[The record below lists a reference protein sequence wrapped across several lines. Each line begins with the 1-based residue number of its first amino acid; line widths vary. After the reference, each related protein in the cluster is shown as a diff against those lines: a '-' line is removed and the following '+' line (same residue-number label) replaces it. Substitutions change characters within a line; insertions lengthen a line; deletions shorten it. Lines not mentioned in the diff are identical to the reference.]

1 MDKLLTPDIGLT
13 VWTVV
18 TFLCVVFILGR
29 YAWKPILAALE
40 SREARIRDDVR
51 AAEESRKS
59 AEAARQEFETRLAGA
74 KAETRALLDQ
84 AEKDAR
90 LRGEELLKAAR
101 DEAARLALKTREELA
116 EEQRRL
122 VSDLRGEVI
131 SLAVGAAEKIMGKA
145 VDKALQDKALR
156 DASTELDEWAKKK
169 N

>member
-29 YAWKPILAALE
+29 FAWKPILAALE
-40 SREARIRDDVR
+40 AREARIRDDVR
-51 AAEESRKS
+51 SAEESRRA
-59 AEAARQEFETRLAGA
+59 AEAARLEFETRLAGA
-74 KAETRALLDQ
+74 QSETRALLDR

-101 DEAARLALKTREELA
+101 EEAARLALKTREELA

-122 VSDLRGEVI
+122 VSALRGEVV
-131 SLAVGAAEKIMGKA
+131 SLAVGAAEKILGKA
-145 VDKALQDKALR
+145 VDKAVQDKALR

>member
-29 YAWKPILAALE
+29 FAWKPILAALE
-40 SREARIRDDVR
+40 AREARIRDDVR
-51 AAEESRKS
+51 SAEESRRA
-59 AEAARQEFETRLAGA
+59 AEAARLEFETRLAGA
-74 KAETRALLDQ
+74 QSETRALLDR

-101 DEAARLALKTREELA
+101 EEAARLALKTREELA

>member
-29 YAWKPILAALE
+29 FAWKPILSALE
-40 SREARIRDDVR
+40 AREARIREDVR
-51 AAEESRKS
+51 SAEESRRA
-59 AEAARQEFETRLAGA
+59 AEASRREFESRLAGA

-90 LRGEELLKAAR
+90 VRGEELLKVAR
-101 DEAARLALKTREELA
+101 DEASRLALKTREELA

-122 VSDLRGEVI
+122 IGELRGEVV
-131 SLAVGAAEKIMGKA
+131 SLAVGAAEKILGKA
-145 VDKALQDKALR
+145 VDKSVQDKALR
-156 DASTELDEWAKKK
+156 DASTELDEWAKTK

>member
-40 SREARIRDDVR
+40 AREARIRDDVR
-51 AAEESRKS
+51 SAEESRKS
-59 AEAARQEFETRLAGA
+59 AETARQEFETRLVGA

-131 SLAVGAAEKIMGKA
+131 SLAVGAAEKILGKA
-145 VDKALQDKALR
+145 VDKAAQDKALR

>member
-29 YAWKPILAALE
+29 YAWTPILAALE
-40 SREARIRDDVR
+40 AREARIRDDVR
-51 AAEESRKS
+51 SAEESRRS
-59 AEAARQEFETRLAGA
+59 AETARQEFETRLAGA

>member
-29 YAWKPILAALE
+29 FAWKPILSALE
-40 SREARIRDDVR
+40 AREARIREDVR
-51 AAEESRKS
+51 SAEESRRA
-59 AEAARQEFETRLAGA
+59 AEASRREFESRLAGA

-90 LRGEELLKAAR
+90 DRLLLKVAR
-101 DEAARLALKTREELA
+101 DEASRLALKTREELA

-122 VSDLRGEVI
+122 IGELRGEVV
-131 SLAVGAAEKIMGKA
+131 SLAVGAAEKILGKA
-145 VDKALQDKALR
+145 VDKSVQDKALR
-156 DASTELDEWAKKK
+156 DASTELDEWAKTK